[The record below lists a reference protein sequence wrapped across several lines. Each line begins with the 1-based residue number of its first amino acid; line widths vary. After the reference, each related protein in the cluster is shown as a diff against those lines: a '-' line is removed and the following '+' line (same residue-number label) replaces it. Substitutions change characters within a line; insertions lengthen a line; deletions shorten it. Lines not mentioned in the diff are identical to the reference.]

1 MDDAQQRAPRAGDE
15 VRRQVA
21 RDALDLVADEL
32 DHVPGVPRRAIDG
45 PRDVEHQRAHEPVV
59 GALARRAQAGA
70 GAREQLAARERP
82 VQVVVGAGGE
92 RRVGPAP
99 LRGDGQHPRSVEA
112 RVGVQRA
119 AEVGRVEA
127 ARVAVDDDEVGRLLA
142 QRRQRG
148 LRVGAPRASRARP
161 RAATGG
167 PRARWRR
174 PPALRPGGAGR
185 IQNRAP
191 PDYSAPAQLVR
202 SGLDLRGP
210 AAVGAPQPRP
220 LAGVVAVLVEVPARA
235 AGVPDG
241 VGQRLAQL
249 AVVGLERRGPQLD
262 RAARRRARARR
273 GRR

>member
-32 DHVPGVPRRAIDG
+32 DDVPGVPRRAIDG
-45 PRDVEHQRAHEPVV
+45 SRDVEHQRPHEPVV

-92 RRVGPAP
+92 GRVGPAP

-119 AEVGRVEA
+119 AEIGRVEA

-148 LRVGAPRASRARP
+148 LRVGRHARRVPGRAQPRVDL
-161 RAATGG
+161 
-167 PRARWRR
+167 
-174 PPALRPGGAGR
+174 ALGGADH
-185 IQNRAP
+185 QH
-191 PDYSAPAQLVR
+191 
-202 SGLDLRGP
+202 SGL
-210 AAVGAPQPRP
+210 AA
-220 LAGVVAVLVEVPARA
+220 
-235 AGVPDG
+235 PDG
-241 VGQRLAQL
+241 SRIGHRPIIQPWLSSYVPGSIC
-249 AVVGLERRGPQLD
+249 AV
-262 RAARRRARARR
+262 RRR
-273 GRR
+273 